1 MQQSLQVSMSNSRLI
16 FAVLFIATL
25 VAGSSALIW
34 EVGGEWYQGLNQPW
48 FTPPNWLFGPVWTIL
63 YILMA
68 LSATRLIAR
77 GAGLAVGLW
86 ALQITLNTLWTPVFF
101 GGYNLG
107 AAFLYIAALWV
118 VLLLNILVAWR
129 VDKWSSIML
138 WPYLVWVSFASLLNY
153 SFWML
158 N

>member
-1 MQQSLQVSMSNSRLI
+1 MNTSRFTLP
-16 FAVLFIATL
+16 VLLIATL

-34 EVGGEWYQGLNQPW
+34 EVGGEWYRSLNQPW
-48 FTPPNWLFGPVWTIL
+48 FTPPNWLFGPVWTVL

-68 LSATRLIAR
+68 VSAARLISR
-77 GAGLAVGLW
+77 GAGLAIALW